1 MRRIPSIYV
10 LFHSMAKSK
19 SWLYTR
25 SVRSLSIMEIDGS
38 EHPSR
43 DDNDLDFFSF
53 FGGFSSPRDMLF
65 CSSLFLR
72 CTISMPVPV
81 SGAAFLVGHGGGIF
95 YSRN

>member
-1 MRRIPSIYV
+1 
-10 LFHSMAKSK
+10 MARSK

-25 SVRSLSIMEIDGS
+25 SVRSFSIMEIDGS

-43 DDNDLDFFSF
+43 DDNDLDFFIC
-53 FGGFSSPRDMLF
+53 FSSGGLNSLWDMLF
-65 CSSLFLR
+65 CSSVSLR